1 MPTVGYAYRPSAG
14 WRVLPAVTGSALTE
28 WSDYPGCLPP
38 VPAVL
43 WNQSQGRYRKGGS
56 QVKDRLNILIADD
69 HGLVRDGLK
78 IALSGLQGL
87 QDIHEAAD
95 ADSVRA
101 VLGAHPDINLV
112 ILDLQMPG
120 VNDLD
125 LLAGLCNTYPDLPVV
140 VLSANEQRRTMHRA
154 IEYDASGF
162 IPKRAANKVL
172 VSALRLVLS
181 GGVYIPAEMIDDT
194 GDSTPW
200 EASGRA
206 SAGAAAHEFTY
217 RQMDVIRLLVGG
229 HTNKIIARELG
240 LSEHTVKIHLSA
252 IFKELGVS
260 NRTEAAMACRKLMQL
275 QRE

>member
-1 MPTVGYAYRPSAG
+1 MA
-14 WRVLPAVTGSALTE
+14 
-28 WSDYPGCLPP
+28 
-38 VPAVL
+38 
-43 WNQSQGRYRKGGS
+43 GS

-69 HGLVRDGLK
+69 HSLVRDGLK
-78 IALSGLQGL
+78 VALAGLQGL

-154 IEYDASGF
+154 IEYGASGF
-162 IPKRAANKVL
+162 IPKRAANNVL

-194 GDSTPW
+194 GGSTPG

-206 SAGAAAHEFTY
+206 SAAAAAHAFTY

-229 HTNKIIARELG
+229 HTNKTIARELG

>member
-1 MPTVGYAYRPSAG
+1 MAEMGKAG
-14 WRVLPAVTGSALTE
+14 
-28 WSDYPGCLPP
+28 C
-38 VPAVL
+38 
-43 WNQSQGRYRKGGS
+43 

-69 HGLVRDGLK
+69 HSLVRDGLK
-78 IALSGLQGL
+78 VALSGLQGL
-87 QDIHEAAD
+87 QDLHEAVD

-101 VLGAHPDINLV
+101 VLGEHPEINLV

-125 LLAGLCNTYPDLPVV
+125 LLASLCNTYPDLPVV
-140 VLSANEQRRTMHRA
+140 VLSASEQRRTMHRA
-154 IEYDASGF
+154 IEYGASGF
-162 IPKRAANKVL
+162 IPKRAANNVL
-172 VSALRLVLS
+172 VSALQLVLS

-194 GDSTPW
+194 DSAAPW
-200 EASGRA
+200 EPVGRL
-206 SAGAAAHEFTY
+206 SPGARPYEFTD

-229 HTNKIIARELG
+229 HTNKTIARELG

-260 NRTEAAMACRKLMQL
+260 NRTEAAMACRKLQQL